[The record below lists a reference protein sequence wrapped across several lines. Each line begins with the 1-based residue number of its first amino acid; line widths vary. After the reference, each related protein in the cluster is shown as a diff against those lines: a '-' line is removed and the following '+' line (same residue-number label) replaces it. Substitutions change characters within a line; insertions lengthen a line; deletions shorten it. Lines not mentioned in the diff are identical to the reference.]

1 MSTRRAERLSEFIK
15 QEVSKII
22 LYKVKDPRLSFITV
36 TEVDISADLKNVKV
50 YVSVLGN
57 ESERK
62 NTLCGLDHAKGFIQT
77 ELGSCLRIKYTPHLK
92 FCMDELTEKRNRIL
106 KIIDE
111 AVRGSSV
118 IEKNGSEE

>member
-1 MSTRRAERLSEFIK
+1 MSTRRVERLSEFIK

-36 TEVDISADLKNVKV
+36 TRVDISPDLKNVKV
-50 YVSVLGN
+50 YVSVLGD
-57 ESERK
+57 ESAQK
-62 NTLCGLDHAKGFIQT
+62 HTLWGLGHAKGFIQA
-77 ELGSCLRIKYTPHLK
+77 ELGTCLRVKYTPQLK
-92 FCMDELTEKRNRIL
+92 FYLDESAEKRNRIL

-111 AVRGSSV
+111 AVHGSTV